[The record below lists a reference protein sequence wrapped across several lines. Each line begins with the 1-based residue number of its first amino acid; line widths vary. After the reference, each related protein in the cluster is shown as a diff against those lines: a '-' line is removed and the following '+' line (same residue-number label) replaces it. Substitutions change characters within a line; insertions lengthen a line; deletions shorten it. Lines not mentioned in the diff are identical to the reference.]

1 MPAHTGVSLSARQE
15 QCEVWTYCRQL
26 RARDTDCLASKISLR
41 YVSCVVNEHGK
52 KRGQEFLGLAVTTP
66 APRNEAAEKRSFQPN
81 KVVQDGRLLAR
92 EFSTQ
97 LLAPHR
103 DFPSIHLQYTVLHYL
118 PSTATKQQKRCL
130 LPRKSIPLAVQHW
143 TGLSRIGT
151 IVKWGSTWM
160 APS

>member
-15 QCEVWTYCRQL
+15 QCEVWTCCRQL

-52 KRGQEFLGLAVTTP
+52 KRGQEFLGLEVTTP

-92 EFSTQ
+92 EFSVQ
-97 LLAPHR
+97 LLAPRR
-103 DFPSIHLQYTVLHYL
+103 DFPSIHLQYCTTSQV
-118 PSTATKQQKRCL
+118 
-130 LPRKSIPLAVQHW
+130 PLQSSRNGASCPGKAFHW
-143 TGLSRIGT
+143 QCNIGP
-151 IVKWGSTWM
+151 
-160 APS
+160 A